1 MNMRQKET
9 TEFDRFSEA
18 TKHLMSIPKKE
29 IDRRHEEWAKEKEKQ
44 RKAKKTLRA
53 SRASGVREH

>member
-1 MNMRQKET
+1 MKKDE
-9 TEFDRFSEA
+9 TEFERFADA
-18 TKHLMSIPKKE
+18 TKHLMSVSKKE

-53 SRASGVREH
+53 SRASSVREH

>member
-1 MNMRQKET
+1 MSKDK
-9 TEFDRFSEA
+9 TEYDRFSEM
-18 TKHLMSIPKKE
+18 TKHLMSVPKKE

-53 SRASGVREH
+53 SRVSDGH

>member
-1 MNMRQKET
+1 MSEKDK
-9 TEFDRFSEA
+9 TEYERFSEA
-18 TKHLMSIPKKE
+18 TRHLMSVPKSE

-53 SRASGVREH
+53 SRVSGDHEH